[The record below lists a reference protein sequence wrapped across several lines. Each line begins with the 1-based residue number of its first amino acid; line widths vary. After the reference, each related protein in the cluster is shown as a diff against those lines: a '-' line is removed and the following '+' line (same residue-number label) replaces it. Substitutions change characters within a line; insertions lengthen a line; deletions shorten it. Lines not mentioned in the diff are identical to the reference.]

1 MEYMKRLARRCYV
14 YVKPEKIRWLA
25 PGILQVNTNGTVWI
39 KIETMQIRNM
49 ILQQLDKVESIFKS
63 LGIEIITSQQMET
76 VTDTDNVSIGHGLW
90 TLNQGLRTPFLQVV
104 SAEKYIEWDN
114 RIGIALAFACSYS
127 GGGAMRI
134 PEVNEI
140 SLTRLTSGSVR
151 RCVLITCNRTIL
163 LIALLASDFTLVR
176 WGDDVP

>member
-1 MEYMKRLARRCYV
+1 MEFLKRVARRCYV
-14 YVKPEKIRWLA
+14 YVKPEKIRWLG
-25 PGILQVNTNGTVWI
+25 PGILQVNTYGTVWI
-39 KIETMQIRNM
+39 KVEIMQIKDM
-49 ILQQLDKVESIFKS
+49 ILQQLDKVESMFEK
-63 LGIEIITSQQMET
+63 LGVELITPQQMQT

-90 TLNQGLRTPFLQVV
+90 TLNKGLRTPFVQVA
-104 SAEKYIEWDN
+104 SGQEFLEFDN

-151 RCVLITCNRTIL
+151 RC
-163 LIALLASDFTLVR
+163 ALFFLK
-176 WGDDVP
+176 